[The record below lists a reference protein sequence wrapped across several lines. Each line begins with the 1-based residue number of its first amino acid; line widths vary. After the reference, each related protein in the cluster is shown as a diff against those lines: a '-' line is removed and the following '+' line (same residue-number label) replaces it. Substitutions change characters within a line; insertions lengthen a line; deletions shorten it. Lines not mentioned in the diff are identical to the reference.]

1 MNLPNLRTILV
12 FVLALL
18 IGTFLVSMA
27 NTHIIL
33 GGLTEIGAQIPT
45 AVRLDAIQRDLLGFG
60 PSLLGVLLIGFLVA
74 FPTAGWVASLLGQTW
89 RRTSFTIA
97 GGIAVIVIMLA
108 IKAFYGQV
116 LHSTITPIASSR
128 TLSGLLT
135 LAIGG
140 AGAGFFFA
148 LLKPP
153 TK

>member
-1 MNLPNLRTILV
+1 LPDLRTLTV

-18 IGTFLVSMA
+18 IGTFLVSLA

-45 AVRLDAIQRDLLGFG
+45 DVRIEAITRDLAGFG
-60 PSLLGVLLIGFLVA
+60 PTLLGVLFVGFLVA
-74 FPTAGWVASLLGQTW
+74 FPTAGWIARLLGQPW
-89 RRTSFTIA
+89 RRTSFTLA
-97 GGIAVIVIMLA
+97 GGVAVIVIMLA
-108 IKAFYGQV
+108 IKGFYGQV

-140 AGAGFFFA
+140 AAGGFFFA
-148 LLKPP
+148 LFKPSK
-153 TK
+153 TQ

>member
-1 MNLPNLRTILV
+1 LPDIRTLTV
-12 FVLALL
+12 FAVALL
-18 IGTFLVSMA
+18 IGTFLVSLA

-33 GGLTEIGAQIPT
+33 GGLTEVGAQIPT
-45 AVRLDAIQRDLLGFG
+45 AVRIDAIQRDLIGFG
-60 PSLLGVLLIGFLVA
+60 PTLLGVLLVGFLVA
-74 FPTAGWVASLLGQTW
+74 FPTAGWLAGLLGQPW

-97 GGIAVIVIMLA
+97 GGLAVIVIMLA

-116 LHSTITPIASSR
+116 LHSNITPIASSR

-148 LLKPP
+148 LFKPSK